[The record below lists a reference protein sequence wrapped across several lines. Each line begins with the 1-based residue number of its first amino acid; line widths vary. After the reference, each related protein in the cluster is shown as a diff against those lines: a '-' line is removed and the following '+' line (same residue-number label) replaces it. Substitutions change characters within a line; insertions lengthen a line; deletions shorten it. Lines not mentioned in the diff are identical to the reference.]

1 MNKNLENL
9 EEINAE
15 TRSMFQRVFSGLMEN
30 SYLTLQKDNHT
41 FHNKYLAQPIASEFW
56 LRL

>member
-9 EEINAE
+9 EEIHAE
-15 TRSMFQRVFSGLMEN
+15 TRSMFQRVFSELMEN

-56 LRL
+56 L